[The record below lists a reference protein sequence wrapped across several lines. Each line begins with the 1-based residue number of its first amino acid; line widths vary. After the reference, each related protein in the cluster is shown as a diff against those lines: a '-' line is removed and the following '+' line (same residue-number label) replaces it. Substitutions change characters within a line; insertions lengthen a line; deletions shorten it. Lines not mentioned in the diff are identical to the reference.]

1 MKKVLKKNPNLAGHL
16 PKLLDVYPT
25 IIPPLDPGFRPAIL
39 VNRNY
44 RDVVKES
51 GRGVPLVI
59 GIERE
64 NGLISRFETEI
75 LPPKN
80 NDNNLNATLLYVDR
94 LVKFLLWARG
104 GWKLYIG
111 GPREIGDYLR
121 NGCAQDGRHSFESN
135 LMSRVYEK
143 PFEVVSVKASDIP
156 AEKRI
161 ESSIGG
167 HFDGCRIGF
176 DLGASDYKIC
186 AVNNGEPVYI
196 EEIPWN
202 PKVEPDPSFH
212 LNHIKNA
219 LEKAASFLPCID
231 AVGGSSAGI
240 FVNNRVMEASIF
252 RSVPEEIFEKQVK
265 PMFLKLGEK
274 WGVPFRVINDGDVTA
289 LAGTLSLGKSA
300 VLGIAM
306 GSSEAVGYIT
316 SGGRVT
322 GWLNELATGPVDFNP
337 NAVRH
342 EWSGDYGVGAQY
354 FSQAAVDR
362 LAGVAGYSFPFEMGL
377 SERLKQVQEKVEN
390 GEQRAIRIFE
400 TIGIYLGYTIPY
412 YKEFYDF
419 QNLLILGRVTS
430 GTGGDI
436 ILAQARKV
444 LDKEFPDLARG
455 LELYVPDERSR
466 RIGQAVAAASLPKR
480 L

>member
-1 MKKVLKKNPNLAGHL
+1 MKKVLKKNPNITGQL

-25 IIPPLDPGFRPAIL
+25 ITPPLDAEFRPAIL
-39 VNRNY
+39 VNQNY
-44 RDVVKES
+44 RDAVKES
-51 GRGVPLVI
+51 GKGVPLII

-75 LPPKN
+75 LPPKGCA
-80 NDNNLNATLLYVDR
+80 DSLNATLLYVDR

-104 GWKLYIG
+104 GWKIYIG
-111 GPREIGDYLR
+111 GPRKIRDYLR
-121 NGCAQDGRHSFESN
+121 NIYAQDGLHSFESN
-135 LMSRVYEK
+135 LMSRIYEK
-143 PFEVVSVKASDIP
+143 PFEVVSMKASDIP
-156 AEKRI
+156 VEKQM

-176 DLGASDYKIC
+176 DLGASDYKVC

-219 LEKAASFLPCID
+219 LEKAASFLPCVD
-231 AVGGSSAGI
+231 AIGGSSAGI
-240 FVNNRVMEASIF
+240 FVNNKVMEASIF
-252 RSVPEEIFEKQVK
+252 RSVPEEIFENQVK
-265 PMFLKLGEK
+265 PLFLNLEKK
-274 WGVPFRVINDGDVTA
+274 WGVPFQVINDGDVTA
-289 LAGTLSLGKSA
+289 LAGTLSLGKNA
-300 VLGIAM
+300 MLGIAM
-306 GSSEAVGYIT
+306 GTSEAVGYIT
-316 SGGRVT
+316 SEGRIT

-362 LAGVAGYSFPFEMGL
+362 LAEMAGYSFPSEMDL
-377 SERLKQVQEKVEN
+377 PERLKQIQEKVEN
-390 GEQRAIRIFE
+390 GDQRAVKIFE

-444 LDKEFPDLARG
+444 LEKEFPELAREI
-455 LELYVPDERSR
+455 ELYVPDEKSR